1 MSGEQDVRPDLRAI
15 REAAAR
21 IAPWI
26 HRTPVMTCAALD
38 ERAGARLFF
47 KCENLQR
54 VGAFKMRG
62 ASNAVFSLSDEEVRN
77 GVATHSSGNH
87 AQALARAARNRGVAA
102 HIVMPDNAPAVKRAA
117 VAGYGGRIVPCAPTL
132 AAREST
138 LWEVVAQT
146 GAAFVHPYD
155 DHRII
160 AGQGTAALEL
170 LEEIPDLDAV
180 VAPVGGGGLASGT
193 ALAVHGLA
201 PRVRVVAAEPRNA
214 DDAFRSLREGR
225 IVPSED
231 PRTVADG
238 LRTSLGV
245 RNFAILREHL
255 DRVIL
260 ASEEAIVAAMRL
272 LWERAK
278 LVVEPSGAVPL
289 AALLE
294 DAGELRARRIGVIL
308 SGGNVDLDRLPWGPA
323 PATGRSGG

>member
-1 MSGEQDVRPDLRAI
+1 MDDHEAPRPGLQAI

-26 HRTPVMTCAALD
+26 HRTPVVTCAAID
-38 ERAGARLFF
+38 ERAGMRLFF

-62 ASNAVFSLSDEEVRN
+62 ASNAVFSLSDREARR

-87 AQALARAARNRGVAA
+87 AQALALAARNRGIPA
-102 HIVMPDNAPAVKRAA
+102 HIVMPDNAPEVKRAA

-138 LWEVVAQT
+138 LQRVVEQT
-146 GAAFVHPYD
+146 GAVFVHPYD

-170 LEEIPDLDAV
+170 LEQVPDLDAV

-201 PRVRVVAAEPRNA
+201 PHVRVLAAEPRNA
-214 DDAFRSLREGR
+214 DDAFRSLRDGR
-225 IVPSED
+225 IVPSDD
-231 PRTVADG
+231 PHTVADG
-238 LRTSLGV
+238 LRTSLGA
-245 RNFAILREHL
+245 RTFPILREHL
-255 DRVIL
+255 DRIAL
-260 ASEEAIVAAMRL
+260 AGEDGIVAAMRL

-294 DAGELRARRIGVIL
+294 DPGDLRGRRIGVL
-308 SGGNVDLDRLPWGPA
+308 VSGGNVDLDRLPWA
-323 PATGRSGG
+323 